1 MRFSF
6 FLCIFVRVINLIMKI
21 NKMSLDELNTE
32 LNRAKFWVK
41 TNPVVKSLDL
51 INKMENK
58 KLELI
63 SKNLRN

>member
-1 MRFSF
+1 
-6 FLCIFVRVINLIMKI
+6 MKI
-21 NKMSLDELNTE
+21 KKMSLDELNTE
-32 LNRAKFWVK
+32 LNRAKFWVE